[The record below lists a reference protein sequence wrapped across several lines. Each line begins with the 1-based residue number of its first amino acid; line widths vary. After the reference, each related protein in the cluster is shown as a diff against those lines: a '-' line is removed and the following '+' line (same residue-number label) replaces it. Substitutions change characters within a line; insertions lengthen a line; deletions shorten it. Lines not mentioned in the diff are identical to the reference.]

1 VNGGRAPLTVIQQTR
16 QRLPWCAVS
25 PHLEQYGG
33 EKNVIG
39 DQQRPQSES
48 GSPTILPHAKQRGG
62 STISTIARPISRSR
76 TGSIAARFVGCIIR
90 RALPPSTGNH
100 PPVYG

>member
-1 VNGGRAPLTVIQQTR
+1 MGGKDEHAPLTVIQQTR

-39 DQQRPQSES
+39 DQQRPQSEF

-62 STISTIARPISRSR
+62 QHNIDDR
-76 TGSIAARFVGCIIR
+76 AADL
-90 RALPPSTGNH
+90 A
-100 PPVYG
+100 